1 LTLDTTHSTQHTTHY
16 TLQEWV
22 SSTSGENGE
31 QVTEKG
37 KKIGEKT
44 KVVEE
49 ENDEKNDAE

>member
-1 LTLDTTHSTQHTTHY
+1 MTLDTNHNTQHTTHY